1 MTQERFLKL
10 LDNPDL
16 LSTISYEELKTTAL
30 SYPYAHNLRYLLALK
45 ARQDE
50 HPDADRAL
58 VTASVYSLD
67 RKQLFLL
74 TAPKQLAPQ
83 PLNITVEELVLEL
96 KPIESVQRELQALA
110 PQPRVEEAAPPE
122 AKEGVVSVPLPE
134 ATPEIVLP
142 LETVEKKAVPETPEG
157 HKLTLNQPFVAWIS
171 KFNPPVLEQ
180 VEPVTTIPVVPTEE
194 EDVATAGLS
203 AHELAERSVAE
214 NKDVISETLAR
225 LLAKQGYR
233 DKAIRMYE
241 RLCLAFP
248 EKDAYFAAEIEKLK
262 K

>member
-16 LSTISYEELKTTAL
+16 LSAISYEELKTAAL

-45 ARQDE
+45 ARQDD
-50 HPDADRAL
+50 HPDAGRAL
-58 VTASVYSLD
+58 VTAAVYSLD
-67 RKQLFLL
+67 RRQLFLL

-83 PLNITVEELVLEL
+83 PVSIVTEEAVLEL
-96 KPIESVQRELQALA
+96 KPIASVRRELQALA
-110 PQPRVEEAAPPE
+110 PQPRAEEAGAKEAAAPPPAPKPSE
-122 AKEGVVSVPLPE
+122 DVAETRTPGEKT
-134 ATPEIVLP
+134 AAPEIKEQP
-142 LETVEKKAVPETPEG
+142 KIPFS
-157 HKLTLNQPFVAWIS
+157 QPFAIWIGN
-171 KFNPPVLEQ
+171 FNPPVLDA
-180 VEPVTTIPVVPTEE
+180 PAPKTEE
-194 EDVATAGLS
+194 AAPEKAPHAPAVS
-203 AHELAERSVAE
+203 AQELAERSVAE

-233 DKAIRMYE
+233 DKAINMYE

-248 EKDAYFAAEIEKLK
+248 EKSPYFAAEIEKLK

>member
-16 LSTISYEELKTTAL
+16 LSAISYEELKTAAL

-45 ARQDE
+45 ARQDD
-50 HPDADRAL
+50 HPDAERTL
-58 VTASVYSLD
+58 VTAAVYSLD

-74 TAPKQLAPQ
+74 MAPKQLAPQ
-83 PLNITVEELVLEL
+83 PVNIVMEEAVLEL
-96 KPIESVQRELQALA
+96 KPIASVQRELQALA
-110 PQPRVEEAAPPE
+110 PQTRPEDMAAKEAAAAPKPSG
-122 AKEGVVSVPLPE
+122 EGAVTRVTE
-134 ATPEIVLP
+134 
-142 LETVEKKAVPETPEG
+142 EKKAPSEKPEHPKIPISE
-157 HKLTLNQPFVAWIS
+157 PFAIWIG
-171 KFNPPVLEQ
+171 KFNPPVLDA
-180 VEPVTTIPVVPTEE
+180 PVPKPEKPGPEEGIPAPT
-194 EDVATAGLS
+194 LS
-203 AHELAERSVAE
+203 AQELAERSVAE

-233 DKAIRMYE
+233 DKAINMYE

-248 EKDAYFAAEIEKLK
+248 EKSPYFAAEIEKLK

>member
-45 ARQDE
+45 ARQDD
-50 HPDADRAL
+50 HPDAGRAL

-74 TAPKQLAPQ
+74 TAPKQMAPQ
-83 PLNITVEELVLEL
+83 PVSIAMEELVLEL
-96 KPIESVQRELQALA
+96 KPIESVQRELKALA
-110 PQPRVEEAAPPE
+110 PQLRSEEVATPA
-122 AKEGVVSVPLPE
+122 AKEATVSNPPPDAPVEIPASRETAEKPTEPDIREQPKIPLY
-134 ATPEIVLP
+134 
-142 LETVEKKAVPETPEG
+142 
-157 HKLTLNQPFVAWIS
+157 QPFAVWMG

-180 VEPVTTIPVVPTEE
+180 MESNSEEPVSAEEVPSPT
-194 EDVATAGLS
+194 LS

-233 DKAIRMYE
+233 DKAIHMYQ